1 MELWEWDSFSV
12 LQCWPRSDRG
22 RAVGG
27 GGGRKEILTSWECQ
41 AHLPPGAMPTLL
53 TLNIYNKISQISHSN
68 YYYLSGLGRS
78 WRSFLGFVCR
88 TFLKLPGDLSRIFR
102 SDVDL
107 FVVIILQHL
116 NIIIF
121 IHHTI
126 RVLTNLHSRLLF
138 MLFMFL
144 FLPIL
149 VSVGLGLK
157 RKICQVILI
166 IQCFV
171 QTQSWS
177 FYCPCVE
184 IV

>member
-1 MELWEWDSFSV
+1 MIFRIIRRSDSFSV

-41 AHLPPGAMPTLL
+41 AHLPPGAGPTLL
-53 TLNIYNKISQISHSN
+53 TLNIYNKKDISDLRAKLLQNLPLLHS
-68 YYYLSGLGRS
+68 YLSWLGGS
-78 WRSFLGFVCR
+78 WRSLLGFVWG
-88 TFLKLPGDLSRIFR
+88 TFLKLPGNLSRVFW

-144 FLPIL
+144 FLPIFM
-149 VSVGLGLK
+149 SVGLRLK
-157 RKICQVILI
+157 KNM
-166 IQCFV
+166 
-171 QTQSWS
+171 
-177 FYCPCVE
+177 
-184 IV
+184 